1 MTPTSVILWTG
12 TTLFVA
18 TAVIAVLALIGRVT
32 LGGGDGSGHHEY
44 MKWLF
49 GILIAEVVSASVV
62 AFESRTALRGRSG
75 RIRARKRLGTSR
87 NRDRSA

>member
-32 LGGGDGSGHHEY
+32 LGGGDGSRHHEY

-62 AFESRTALRGRSG
+62 AFGVALRAEQRPLCLRPVPRS
-75 RIRARKRLGTSR
+75 KL
-87 NRDRSA
+87 